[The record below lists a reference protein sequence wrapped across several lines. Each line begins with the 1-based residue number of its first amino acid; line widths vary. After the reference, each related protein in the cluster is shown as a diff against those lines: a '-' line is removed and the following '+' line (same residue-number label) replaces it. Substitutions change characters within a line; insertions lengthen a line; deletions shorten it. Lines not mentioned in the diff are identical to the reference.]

1 MPRHVFSDMNI
12 LDTIVKFKNVIWAIL
27 VLVVLFAVL
36 VGLVYCLI
44 NPYSG
49 ERVIPVVQLGDP
61 SSYASSSKKD
71 SKPDNIPASSGT
83 SSAGAGTLNELKKCK
98 NMGDEYIQSLTFLC
112 DSTNTAVIT
121 YGADAGKVW
130 LGADGTVDMNDLFA
144 AGIRFPGDGSTVSTS
159 NAAMISKPDILVV
172 MIGKD
177 GLPDI
182 SEESFIRGYGNLIDS
197 VLAQSPSTKIICCSI
212 SSITDAYQGNIT
224 PEKVFLA
231 NEWLKTVCTDKAVWY
246 ADTASSVCRDGML
259 LEEYAASDG
268 ISLNGA
274 GVSSVFEYLCTHC
287 IP

>member
-1 MPRHVFSDMNI
+1 MPRHVFSEMNI

-27 VLVVLFAVL
+27 VLIALFAVL

-49 ERVIPVVQLGDP
+49 ERVIPVVQLGE
-61 SSYASSSKKD
+61 ASSSPKKD
-71 SKPDNIPASSGT
+71 GKQPDNVSSQSGSS
-83 SSAGAGTLNELKKCK
+83 SSAEAGVLNELKKCK
-98 NMGDEYIQSLTFLC
+98 NMGDEYIKSLTFLC
-112 DSTNTAVIT
+112 DSTNTSVIT
-121 YGADAGKVW
+121 YGAESGKVW
-130 LGADGTVDMNDLFA
+130 LGADGTVNMNDLFA
-144 AGIRFPGDGSTVSTS
+144 AGIRFPGDGSTVSAA
-159 NAAMISKPDILVV
+159 NASMISKPDILVI

-177 GLPDI
+177 GLPDV
-182 SEESFIRGYGNLIDS
+182 SEESFISGYKSLIDS
-197 VLAQSPSTKIICCSI
+197 VAAQSPSTKIICCSI
-212 SSITDAYQGNIT
+212 SSITATYHGTVT

-231 NEWLKTVCTDKAVWY
+231 NEWLRTVCTDKAVWY

-274 GVSSVFEYLCTHC
+274 GVSAIFEYLCTHC